1 MFNVGQYRRAKYRE
15 LAKTSG
21 KKADQS
27 SNFFDA
33 NNPEASKAREAMAA
47 ECLEDLIKWLKDG
60 GNVGIHGETR
70 SITCRREG

>member
-33 NNPEASKAREAMAA
+33 ANPEASKAREAMAA
-47 ECLEDLIKWLKDG
+47 ECLEDLIKWLKEG
-60 GNVGIHGETR
+60 GNVGIHG
-70 SITCRREG
+70 